1 MEKLWKKALNV
12 RYVKLHFTICFPQ
25 DSVLPVNKVS
35 ALRGGMGEML
45 LRMNCIRDRNCE
57 KCDFETECLVRRM
70 MYSKFEKKPAF
81 VTQGESIGYILECEN
96 YREDFLRGETL
107 AFNLIL
113 FGKAIVHL
121 NHYIQAFCMLGMEG
135 IGKNCAKFQVVSITN
150 TKGEPLLLDN
160 VIYMEKCEVLALLD
174 YVEYRLGQISK
185 RGLGR
190 KLVFK
195 TPLTLKYRGEF
206 LKEFRMDAILEAVIR
221 RIYMLDCY
229 EGIGEDVTQYEIH
242 VVPEIVTQEVHH
254 AQVRRFSSKQQSGM
268 LLHGIEGEVTLKTVD
283 EELLPIFLAGELI
296 HVGKNSRFGFGRF
309 QVK

>member
-1 MEKLWKKALNV
+1 MKELWKRALNV
-12 RYVKLHFTICFPQ
+12 RYIKLHFTICFSK

-45 LRMNCIRDRNCE
+45 LRMNCIRDRNCD
-57 KCDFETECLVRRM
+57 KCDFEMECLVRRM
-70 MYSKFEKKPAF
+70 MYSKFERKPAF

-96 YREDFLRGETL
+96 YREDFLQGETL

-135 IGKNCAKFQVVSITN
+135 IGKNHARFQVTSITN
-150 TKGEPLLLDN
+150 TKGEPLLLNN
-160 VIYMEKCEVLALLD
+160 VIYMEKCEVMTLMD
-174 YVEYRLGQISK
+174 YVEYRFKQISK
-185 RGLGR
+185 IGLEGR
-190 KLVFK
+190 LVFK
-195 TPLTLKYRGEF
+195 TPLSLKYRGEF
-206 LKEFRMDAILEAVIR
+206 LKEFRLDAILEAAVR

-229 EGIGEDVTQYEIH
+229 EEIEEDVTQYEMPA
-242 VVPEIVTQEVHH
+242 VPEIVTQEVRN

-268 LLHGIEGEVTLKTVD
+268 ILHGIEGEIVLETID
-283 EELLPIFLAGELI
+283 EEFLPILLAGELV